1 MDTVRKREKMT
12 CAAVAFAMDRY
23 EAAAAAAGLALRVTG
38 EPFDEASAFRA
49 FDEPGI
55 KENSEYFAVLSR
67 WNGFELAFDPKWGT
81 AGFDY
86 EWQSFKKAIADFD
99 CAVDVG
105 KDLEKDFVEDG
116 YGGDSDVEIVKAF
129 SGYFPAITMRESG
142 IVGFEKSG
150 VGGNKLYRRSDL
162 AKVTWEFPSFAG
174 FFNSL
179 AAALERGVSLNPDNE
194 LDRLQSEERRY
205 AEICR
210 EMFPDIE
217 AWRDRVA

>member
-1 MDTVRKREKMT
+1 MTV
-12 CAAVAFAMDRY
+12 AAVASAMDRY
-23 EAAAAAAGLALRVTG
+23 EAAAWRAGLAVRVIG
-38 EPFDEASAFRA
+38 EVFDEASAQRA
-49 FDEPGI
+49 FGERGI

-86 EWQSFKKAIADFD
+86 EWYSFEAAVADFD
-99 CAVDVG
+99 SAI
-105 KDLEKDFVEDG
+105 EDG
-116 YGGDSDVEIVKAF
+116 IIVGAHLSEEYGEDYDRSDSVEAF
-129 SGYFPAITMRESG
+129 SEYFPAITMRENG

-150 VGGNKLYRRSDL
+150 ANGNKLFRRSDL
-162 AKVTWEFPSFAG
+162 TEITLEFPDIAG

-217 AWRDRVA
+217 AWRERVA